1 MPDGGASE
9 GTAATGAV
17 AETGTGTGTC
27 HSTDADGNADADADS
42 DAGGDASGGATEA
55 MAVQPGS
62 STGGARGDAVGD
74 AVGGVPRVGS
84 GGDGTIGSSV
94 FTSDLM
100 FWAAA
105 IAAAA
110 VVTLVVIDRRE
121 PARRRPVV
129 PRGPAGPGGVVDEAT
144 ARDVALPRRSVA
156 IHELATRPYRRTP
169 LWRRLFAIVGLGAIG
184 TVLGTILAIVVTAAI
199 VGFML
204 FVAAASR

>member
-27 HSTDADGNADADADS
+27 HSTDADGNADADS

-55 MAVQPGS
+55 MAVQPGG

-74 AVGGVPRVGS
+74 AVGGVPRVRS

>member
-74 AVGGVPRVGS
+74 AVGGVPRVRS

>member
-17 AETGTGTGTC
+17 AETGTGTC

-74 AVGGVPRVGS
+74 AVGGVPRVRS
-84 GGDGTIGSSV
+84 GGDVTIGSSV

-129 PRGPAGPGGVVDEAT
+129 PRGLAGPGGGVDEAT
-144 ARDVALPRRSVA
+144 ARAVALPRRSVA

>member
-74 AVGGVPRVGS
+74 AVGGVPRVRS

-105 IAAAA
+105 IAAGA